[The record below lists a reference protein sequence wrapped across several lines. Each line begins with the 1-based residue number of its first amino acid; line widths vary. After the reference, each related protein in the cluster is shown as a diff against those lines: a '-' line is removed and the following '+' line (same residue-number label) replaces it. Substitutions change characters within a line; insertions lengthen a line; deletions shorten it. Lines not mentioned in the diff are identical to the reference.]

1 MCLDL
6 IDLIDLVDLL
16 DQSSRSIFSIK
27 LIFSSIFS
35 IYQRTGAGLVVL
47 ARRKRNL
54 VQDNVQYSIPTPF
67 VEGVFSPKSK
77 KIKYKKKLKCGSK
90 DALKS
95 LTDLFGFPN
104 DNG

>member
-1 MCLDL
+1 MCLGL

-16 DQSSRSIFSIK
+16 DQSSR
-27 LIFSSIFS
+27 LIFS

-47 ARRKRNL
+47 AWRKRNL

-95 LTDLFGFPN
+95 LTDLVGFPN